1 MQLLL
6 IRHALPV
13 RSTAD
18 ADPELADLGLE
29 QAHRVPAGVAA
40 FDVSRVV
47 SSPQRRAVQTAG
59 PLATSASLPVDV
71 VDGLAEYDR
80 DFPGYITI
88 EEARTAMPA
97 EFERIKA
104 GHLPAAVD
112 ADAFRS
118 RVLGAVADLAST
130 SDHEATVAAFAH
142 GGVIN
147 VVLENILHTERPLTF
162 PIDYGSI
169 TRILFSRSGRRTVA
183 AVNETQ
189 HVWDLLPRNRP

>member
-18 ADPELADLGLE
+18 ADPELTDLGLE
-29 QAHRVPAGVAA
+29 QARRIPSGLAA
-40 FDVSRVV
+40 FRIARVV
-47 SSPQRRAVQTAG
+47 SSPQKRAVHTAE
-59 PLATSASLPVDV
+59 PLAASTDLPVDI

-88 EEARTAMPA
+88 EEARTTFPA

-118 RVLGAVADLAST
+118 RVLGAVADLVSS
-130 SDHEATVAAFAH
+130 SDHDATVAAFAH

-147 VVLENILHTERPLTF
+147 VVLENILHTQRPLTF